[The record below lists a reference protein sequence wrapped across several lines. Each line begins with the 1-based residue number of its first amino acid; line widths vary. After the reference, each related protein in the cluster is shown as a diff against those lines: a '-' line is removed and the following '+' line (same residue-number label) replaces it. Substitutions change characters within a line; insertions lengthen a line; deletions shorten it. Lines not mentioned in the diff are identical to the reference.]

1 MSIINTAA
9 HVFAAA
15 IADAKKAAA
24 TIQHSVL
31 PALQALHADAPAI
44 EAISG
49 LIDPRLANAERVADA
64 ILGQVIAVI

>member
-31 PALQALHADAPAI
+31 PALQALHADAPLKL
-44 EAISG
+44 S
-49 LIDPRLANAERVADA
+49 VA
-64 ILGQVIAVI
+64 